1 VGKKFGLDSAD
12 LNFYYI
18 CYSLSITVTR
28 ITDDRGGSIGGGG
41 EEADVWLP
49 IGSELISCIRR
60 MKVKHIKALC
70 YIISGAT
77 MSAEFDGYSMLSP
90 MGEGGLA
97 YEEILI
103 LLSTIYTALK
113 EKLVDVNNISNYLIP
128 LKEIEGLIPFLFN
141 LIKFIE
147 NVKDSNIQNNMR
159 YKDILFK
166 NCMNNEDDDSGLTD
180 VYVFLL
186 YSFSK
191 EKNFIRNF
199 IKSCNKINEKNNE
212 ENENKNENK
221 MTSIGESL
229 SIFVNTAFDR
239 CVYKLTNVEF
249 VSEKVDILMNLK
261 YLINNIYLNFDIIES
276 VHFVR
281 AMISKVMMISSVT
294 YCIAENKDID
304 LNALKSCLNVAQLC
318 ISSLLD
324 LEGSGAEEEAVRGS
338 GHIFL
343 YVYV

>member
-1 VGKKFGLDSAD
+1 
-12 LNFYYI
+12 
-18 CYSLSITVTR
+18 
-28 ITDDRGGSIGGGG
+28 
-41 EEADVWLP
+41 
-49 IGSELISCIRR
+49 
-60 MKVKHIKALC
+60 
-70 YIISGAT
+70 
-77 MSAEFDGYSMLSP
+77 
-90 MGEGGLA
+90 
-97 YEEILI
+97 
-103 LLSTIYTALK
+103 
-113 EKLVDVNNISNYLIP
+113 